1 MPPESIDLKRLA
13 AEVSA
18 QHGIRI
24 DPDDPMM
31 AVVTLNRL
39 VFEQAIGQIL
49 DRVQVAIR
57 DFECASEK
65 VQVRAGSALAQEIRQ
80 FALTLRDEVTKAT
93 GRSQLTS
100 DDRLSSG
107 DGRPTAALTPW
118 KWFVAG
124 LAVGLALVGL
134 GIWAGSHLSRSA

>member
-1 MPPESIDLKRLA
+1 MDLKRLA

-39 VFEQAIGQIL
+39 VFEQAIGQVL

-57 DFECASEK
+57 DFESASEK
-65 VQVRAGSALAQEIRQ
+65 VQVRAGSILAQEIRHC
-80 FALTLRDEVTKAT
+80 AATLSNEVTRAI
-93 GRSQLTS
+93 GRSQSSS
-100 DDRLSSG
+100 DGRLSRG
-107 DGRPTAALTPW
+107 DGEPTMTLESW
-118 KWFVAG
+118 RWIVVG

-134 GIWAGSHLSRSA
+134 GIWVGSNLSRSS